1 MSSSSSL
8 LSQQAYD
15 AIYRSLL
22 TSRLQPGDEINR
34 RQVAAELGV
43 GVGPVVEAM
52 LQLEWEGFL
61 EARPRRGTTVKA
73 VTARQVLGSMH
84 LRIAIETQAARIYA
98 GPMIKAAQEKML
110 ALARKLDASARGSE
124 ESVHREVAFH
134 RALVDVADMPVL
146 TNMFEHVM
154 RHSLYY
160 NAAKVIPKCPTR
172 HPQSHTLLVMGL
184 LAATP
189 EGSDRLIRGHLAP
202 WIQLLTQAADNEAAA
217 APRAGDGSRGSRSS
231 GRKPG
236 KKRSQC
242 GRGA

>member
-1 MSSSSSL
+1 MSSPL

-15 AIYRSLL
+15 ALYQAMLSN
-22 TSRLQPGDEINR
+22 RLRPGDEINR
-34 RQVAAELGV
+34 RQVAADLGV
-43 GVGPVVEAM
+43 GIGPVVEAM

-98 GPMIKAAQEKML
+98 GPMIKAAQERML
-110 ALARKLDASARGSE
+110 ALARKLDASTRGSE

-134 RALVDVADMPVL
+134 RALVDVADSPML
-146 TNMFEHVM
+146 TGMFDHVM

-160 NAAKVIPKCPTR
+160 AAARVLPKCPTR
-172 HPQSHTLLVMGL
+172 HPQSHVKLVNGL
-184 LAATP
+184 VGSTP
-189 EGSDRLIRGHLAP
+189 EGADRLIRGHLDS

-217 APRAGDGSRGSRSS
+217 SPRPANGTRGSRFSLE
-231 GRKPG
+231 KVG
-236 KKRSQC
+236 KRRPRRS
-242 GRGA
+242 ANA

>member
-1 MSSSSSL
+1 MSSSSPL

-15 AIYRSLL
+15 AIYGSLL

-84 LRIAIETQAARIYA
+84 LRVAIETQAARIYA

-134 RALVDVADMPVL
+134 RALVDVANSPVL
-146 TNMFEHVM
+146 TGMFDHVM
-154 RHSLYY
+154 RHSLYHS
-160 NAAKVIPKCPTR
+160 AARVLPKCPTR
-172 HPQSHTLLVMGL
+172 PPQSHVKLVNGL
-184 LAATP
+184 VGSNP
-189 EGSDRLIRGHLAP
+189 EGADRLIRGHLES
-202 WIQLLTQAADNEAAA
+202 WIQLLTQAADKEAAV
-217 APRAGDGSRGSRSS
+217 APRPANGAPGSRISLE
-231 GRKPG
+231 KPG
-236 KKRSQC
+236 KR
-242 GRGA
+242 RPRRRANA